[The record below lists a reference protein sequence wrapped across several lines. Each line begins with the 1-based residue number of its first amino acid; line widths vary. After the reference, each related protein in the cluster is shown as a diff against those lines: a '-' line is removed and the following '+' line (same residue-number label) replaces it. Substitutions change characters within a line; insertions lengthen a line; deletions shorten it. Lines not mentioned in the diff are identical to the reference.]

1 MNIKNSLK
9 GLLNPGFITTLA
21 ATIITL
27 IGFNRF
33 IPKFIFDSIKTM
45 GDPTLAIAM
54 IVVGAQIYKL
64 GKDAIKF
71 NLNNILIAFN
81 RLILI
86 PFVLFL
92 FSYLIK
98 DYFSKEIIGIFM
110 IVNVMPVSVISVSMA
125 IRYNSD
131 PELAAQHIVSNHL
144 ISIITIPVYIM
155 LIKYFLL

>member
-1 MNIKNSLK
+1 
-9 GLLNPGFITTLA
+9 
-21 ATIITL
+21 
-27 IGFNRF
+27 
-33 IPKFIFDSIKTM
+33 M

-131 PELAAQHIVSNHL
+131 PDLAAQNILFKSPDLNYNNTLIYYADKIFFIVEFQFKL
-144 ISIITIPVYIM
+144 ILLTN
-155 LIKYFLL
+155 LIHFYYN